1 MSDAAIVI
9 AIILV
14 AVGLFIWNRLPPPI
28 VGLAVALA
36 LFFSGVLT
44 MPQALGGFGDPV
56 VLMLV
61 GLFVIATGLEA
72 AGVTTW
78 AGQKLIDA
86 AAGAYNRAFV
96 LLMLVAGVGCAVMGF
111 NATVAALMPVAIVL
125 AIRLDKPTS
134 QLMMPLAFVS
144 HSGSILT
151 LVGTPI
157 NVIALGAAQDVGGY
171 IGFFEFGVAGVP
183 LFLGTLVMI
192 FLSSRFLLPHRNG
205 PSIPANFSEHGFT
218 LVEQYRLRDGLHRLR
233 VRAGSPLIGRPRS
246 SLDLA
251 DYDDLALVTV
261 QSAAGGGPSARATF
275 AADDEILVRGAA
287 QAAGRLATD
296 FDLGVQEDPE
306 ICVAGTLFN
315 QASGLAE
322 VVIPPRSAYVGERV
336 FPGMA
341 TPSGDL
347 MIVAIHRGGEDL
359 GGRPVE
365 LRAGDTLLLQGTW
378 GALDRQLAT
387 PQVLV
392 VDAPDLVR
400 RQAVPL
406 SHKAA
411 QAIAVLGVMIVLLA
425 GDFVP
430 AAVATLSCAAA
441 MVLLGVITV
450 PQAYKGIDWNTC
462 VLIGA
467 MIPIAPAMAQSGVDA
482 MIGGGV
488 VELVGEFGPLAV
500 LLAIFAVTV
509 VLTQLMANTAAALVM
524 LPIAVAA
531 AEQIGVS
538 PLPLILAVAIGAQAA
553 LLTPVGTPP
562 NLVVMGPG
570 GYAFGDYWKL
580 GLPILLWWFVVVGL
594 VVPLWWNF

>member
-1 MSDAAIVI
+1 MAQ
-9 AIILV
+9 
-14 AVGLFIWNRLPPPI
+14 
-28 VGLAVALA
+28 ALA
-36 LFFSGVLT
+36 
-44 MPQALGGFGDPV
+44 GFGDPV

-61 GLFVIATGLEA
+61 GWFLVATGLEA

-86 AAGAYNRAFV
+86 AAGAYHRPFV
-96 LLMLVAGVGCAVMGF
+96 LLMLVAGVGCAVRGF

-125 AIRLDKPTS
+125 ALRRDKPTS
-134 QLMMPLAFVS
+134 QQPMPLAFVS
-144 HSGSILT
+144 HSASVLT

-157 NVIALGAAQDVGGY
+157 NVIAFGAARDVGGY
-171 IGFFEFGVAGVP
+171 IGFFEFGVAGLP
-183 LFLGTLVMI
+183 LFLGTLVII
-192 FLSSRFLLPHRNG
+192 FVSARFFLPHRN
-205 PSIPANFSEHGFT
+205 SAAIPANFSEHGFT
-218 LVEQYRLRDGLHRLR
+218 LVEQYRLRDGLHRRR
-233 VRAGSPLIGRPRS
+233 VRSGSALIGLPRS
-246 SLDLA
+246 NRDRPALGDLA
-251 DYDDLALVTV
+251 RVTV
-261 QSAAGGGPSARATF
+261 QSGDGGGPSARATF
-275 AADDEILVRGAA
+275 AADDEILLRGAA
-287 QAAGRLATD
+287 DAAGRLATD
-296 FDLGVQEDPE
+296 LDLGVQEGPE
-306 ICVAGTLFN
+306 ICVAATLFN
-315 QASGLAE
+315 QAFGLAE
-322 VVIPPRSAYVGERV
+322 VVIPPRSADVGERV

-341 TPSGDL
+341 MPSGDL

-359 GGRPVE
+359 GVGPVE
-365 LRAGDTLLLQGTW
+365 LRAGDTLRLQETW
-378 GALDRQLAT
+378 AALDQRLST

-392 VDAPDLVR
+392 VDSPALVR

-425 GDFVP
+425 GLVP
-430 AAVATLSCAAA
+430 AAVATLLCAGA

-488 VELVGEFGPLAV
+488 VDLVGDFGPLAV
-500 LLAIFAVTV
+500 LLGIFAVTA
-509 VLTQLMANTAAALVM
+509 VLTQLMANTAAELVM

-531 AEQIGVS
+531 AEQVGVS

-562 NLVVMGPG
+562 NLMVMGPG
-570 GYAFGDYWKL
+570 G
-580 GLPILLWWFVVVGL
+580 
-594 VVPLWWNF
+594 